1 MEPERG
7 NRTIHHPPG
16 PPLTAIDKFLWRQQS
31 SCHFSE
37 TQSQTQNNVTMIR
50 NRSSEA
56 LLTPNYESSAFST
69 YDNNSSGG
77 DGGAIFGYNN
87 YEINNLYWPPRSTT
101 TQEALFPKSCFFV
114 VDDDHGRN
122 YNSKEETTR
131 DVSSKSNKQLMTT
144 RAKKSA
150 SSVAPLI
157 KGQWTD
163 EEDRKLLKLVKQY
176 GVRKWAQIAEKLV
189 GRAGKQCRERWHNHL
204 RPDIKKDSWSEEE
217 ERILVEAHAKV
228 GNRWA
233 EIAKKIP
240 GRTEN
245 SIKNHWNATKRRQNS
260 RRKNRPTS
268 EKNKGNSNNNNKRQS
283 SVLQDYIRSKTLM
296 INTTNSSTAAATTGT
311 TTATATT
318 TPASSTLS
326 EDQVPSTQ
334 FNYYLPELSES
345 TTTVTTTTDEYYSQ
359 PLIPET
365 YDEELVFMQNFFAED
380 DNDNNNHNQ
389 NQQSNIEGHDDHD
402 HDQRNHLYSDLYLSH
417 LLNGG
422 PTSYSSSSS
431 SIDGLYTN
439 LDNMNLQLGDHDH
452 DHHQSLSNGR
462 KEMDLIEMISSST
475 HHDQFSLS

>member
-7 NRTIHHPPG
+7 NRTIHHRPG

-37 TQSQTQNNVTMIR
+37 TQTQTQKQTQNNVTMIR

-56 LLTPNYESSAFST
+56 LLTPNYELSAFST
-69 YDNNSSGG
+69 YDNNSSS
-77 DGGAIFGYNN
+77 GGAIFGYYN

-101 TQEALFPKSCFFV
+101 AQEALLPKSCFFV

-131 DVSSKSNKQLMTT
+131 VKSKQLIST

-157 KGQWTD
+157 KGQWTN

-176 GVRKWAQIAEKLV
+176 GVRKWAHIAEKLV

-217 ERILVEAHAKV
+217 ERILVEAHAKL

-260 RRKNRPTS
+260 RRKNKPTS
-268 EKNKGNSNNNNKRQS
+268 EKNKANSNNNNKRQS

-296 INTTNSSTAAATTGT
+296 INTNSSTAAATTGT

-326 EDQVPSTQ
+326 EDHVPSTQ

-345 TTTVTTTTDEYYSQ
+345 TTTVTTMTDEYYSQ
-359 PLIPET
+359 SLIPET

-380 DNDNNNHNQ
+380 DTDNKNNQ
-389 NQQSNIEGHDDHD
+389 NQPSNIEGHDDHD
-402 HDQRNHLYSDLYLSH
+402 HDQRTHLYSDLYLSH

-439 LDNMNLQLGDHDH
+439 LDNMNSQLGDHH
-452 DHHQSLSNGR
+452 HHQSLSNGR

-475 HHDQFSLS
+475 HHDYFSLS

>member
-7 NRTIHHPPG
+7 KRTIHHCPG
-16 PPLTAIDKFLWRQQS
+16 PPLTAIDKFLWRQQVS
-31 SCHFSE
+31 D
-37 TQSQTQNNVTMIR
+37 TQTQTQNNVTMMR

-56 LLTPNYESSAFST
+56 LLTPNYELSAFST

-77 DGGAIFGYNN
+77 GGGAIFGYNN
-87 YEINNLYWPPRSTT
+87 YEINNLYWPPRSTTT

-122 YNSKEETTR
+122 YNSK
-131 DVSSKSNKQLMTT
+131 DSKSNKQLMTT

-245 SIKNHWNATKRRQNS
+245 SIKNHWNATKRRQNT
-260 RRKNRPTS
+260 RRKNKPTS
-268 EKNKGNSNNNNKRQS
+268 EKNKGNSNNNNKPQS

-296 INTTNSSTAAATTGT
+296 INTTNSSTAEAATP
-311 TTATATT
+311 TATT
-318 TPASSTLS
+318 TSASSALS
-326 EDQVPSTQ
+326 EDHVPSTQ
-334 FNYYLPELSES
+334 FNYYVPELSGS

-359 PLIPET
+359 PLIPEM

-380 DNDNNNHNQ
+380 DIDNNNNQ
-389 NQQSNIEGHDDHD
+389 NQLSNIEGHDDHD
-402 HDQRNHLYSDLYLSH
+402 HDQRTHLYSDLYLSQ

-422 PTSYSSSSS
+422 PTSNSSSSS
-431 SIDGLYTN
+431 SIEALYTN
-439 LDNMNLQLGDHDH
+439 LDNMNLQLGDLHH
-452 DHHQSLSNGR
+452 HHHQSLSNGR

-475 HHDQFSLS
+475 HHDVHFSLS